1 MIINGTEVFH
11 DNDKIHGI
19 PLNCI
24 KININEIE
32 NIKEQI
38 NNYSAEEFN
47 KVLFECGIER
57 IKPSI
62 ESDYVTSSK
71 VYII

>member
-1 MIINGTEVFH
+1 MIINGLEVFH
-11 DNDKIHGI
+11 DHDNMRGI

-24 KININEIE
+24 RININEIE
-32 NIKEQI
+32 NIKERI
-38 NNYSAEEFN
+38 DNYSVEEFD

-62 ESDYVTSSK
+62 ESDYVQALK
-71 VYII
+71 V